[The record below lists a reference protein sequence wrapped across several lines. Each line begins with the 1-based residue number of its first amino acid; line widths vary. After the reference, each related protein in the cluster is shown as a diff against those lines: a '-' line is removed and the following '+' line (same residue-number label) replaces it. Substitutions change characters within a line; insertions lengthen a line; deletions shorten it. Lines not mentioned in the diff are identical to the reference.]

1 MGKIL
6 YANEEC
12 DFVEVDIIH
21 KDVWCRFE
29 GEDEEQNTYIT
40 LSENEA
46 VRADTDSI
54 AFKCVNYL
62 QFESKRWSQLD
73 FSRYPLKVIFGYT
86 CEINGSIDHWGSHVF
101 EGYTTSTPYYDGEG
115 LIMMEEETHGK
126 GYVAPSDELIARAK
140 ELGWLW
146 CPDEEV
152 FEDDFYKSMDVE
164 GLGGS
169 VYLSDGVY
177 INRTTIPLKDIEKVL
192 DECDVLNES

>member
-1 MGKIL
+1 
-6 YANEEC
+6 
-12 DFVEVDIIH
+12 
-21 KDVWCRFE
+21 
-29 GEDEEQNTYIT
+29 
-40 LSENEA
+40 
-46 VRADTDSI
+46 
-54 AFKCVNYL
+54 
-62 QFESKRWSQLD
+62 
-73 FSRYPLKVIFGYT
+73 
-86 CEINGSIDHWGSHVF
+86 
-101 EGYTTSTPYYDGEG
+101 
-115 LIMMEEETHGK
+115 MMEEETHGK

-177 INRTTIPLKDIEKVL
+177 INRTTIRLKDIEKVL